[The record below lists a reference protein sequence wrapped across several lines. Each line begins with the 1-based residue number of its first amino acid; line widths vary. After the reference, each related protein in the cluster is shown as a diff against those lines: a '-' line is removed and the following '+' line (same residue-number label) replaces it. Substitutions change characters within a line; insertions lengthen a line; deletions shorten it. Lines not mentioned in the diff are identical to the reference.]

1 MLGLKQKVW
10 KEKWMNTEKSYVS
23 VGGNQKKSDL
33 ATIHKCHHGKQ
44 GSLAW
49 IWQFSLFIVSCKT
62 FIDIFRQ

>member
-1 MLGLKQKVW
+1 
-10 KEKWMNTEKSYVS
+10 MNTEKSYVS